1 MRKLI
6 LYCSISLVVML
17 CIVNFT
23 NPTDAGPLGV
33 LALFFSI
40 YTFGMFLALFF
51 FSLFRKMNQ
60 EKENTKKKD
69 FFYSVIIG
77 FGPIILL
84 LVRTFGML
92 NIWSIIFAFVFVLF
106 GCFLIKKRFSVVK

>member
-6 LYCSISLVVML
+6 LYCAISLVIML
-17 CIVNFT
+17 GIVNFT

-40 YTFGMFLALFF
+40 YAFGMFLALFF
-51 FSLFRKMNQ
+51 ISLFRKMNQ

-69 FFYSVIIG
+69 FFYSVMIG
-77 FGPIILL
+77 FGPVILL
-84 LVRTFGML
+84 LIRTFGVL
-92 NIWSIIFAFVFVLF
+92 NIWSIIFAVIFVFF
-106 GCFLIKKRFSVVK
+106 GCFLIKKRFSVIK